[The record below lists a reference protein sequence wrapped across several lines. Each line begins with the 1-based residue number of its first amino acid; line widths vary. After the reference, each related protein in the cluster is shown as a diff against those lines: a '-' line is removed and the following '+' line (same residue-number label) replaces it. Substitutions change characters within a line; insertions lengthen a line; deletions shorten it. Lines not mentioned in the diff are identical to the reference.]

1 MEILSQYLFPVFAA
15 CVASGGF
22 AVIYNIHGPGILIC
36 AFGGGLGWLVY
47 LLSAPLGN
55 DITQTLCA
63 AIVIAAYSEIMARIR
78 RCPVTGYLLVGIFPL
93 VPGGGVY
100 YTMEHAINGE
110 NTLFLDSFLH
120 TLGIAGA
127 LAVGV
132 LLVSSFVRMW
142 HALRLRIALRK
153 EDRA

>member
-1 MEILSQYLFPVFAA
+1 MEILSQYLFPVLAA

-63 AIVIAAYSEIMARIR
+63 AIAIAAYSEIMARIR

>member
-1 MEILSQYLFPVFAA
+1 MELFTEYLLPVLVA

-36 AFGGGLGWLVY
+36 ALGGGLGWLTY
-47 LLSAPLGN
+47 LLTAPLES
-55 DITQTLCA
+55 DIIQTLCA
-63 AIVIAAYSEIMARIR
+63 AIAIAAYSEIMARVR

-93 VPGGGVY
+93 VPGGSIY

-142 HALRLRIALRK
+142 HAFHLRLSQRK
-153 EDRA
+153 ERPS

>member
-1 MEILSQYLFPVFAA
+1 MEILSQYLFPVFTA

>member
-1 MEILSQYLFPVFAA
+1 MGFVTEYLLPVLVA
-15 CVASGGF
+15 CVASSGF

-36 AFGGGLGWLVY
+36 ALGGGLGWLTY
-47 LLSAPLGN
+47 LLSAPLGS
-55 DITQTLCA
+55 DIAQSLCA
-63 AIVIAAYSEIMARIR
+63 AIVIAAYSEIMARVR

-120 TLGIAGA
+120 TLGVAGA

-142 HALRLRIALRK
+142 HAFHYRLAHRK
-153 EDRA
+153 EGFS

>member
-1 MEILSQYLFPVFAA
+1 MEILSQYLFPVFTA

-63 AIVIAAYSEIMARIR
+63 AIVIAAIIARLRRIR
-78 RCPVTGYLLVGIFPL
+78 LNLLPA
-93 VPGGGVY
+93 Y
-100 YTMEHAINGE
+100 YE
-110 NTLFLDSFLH
+110 
-120 TLGIAGA
+120 
-127 LAVGV
+127 
-132 LLVSSFVRMW
+132 R
-142 HALRLRIALRK
+142 
-153 EDRA
+153 

>member
-1 MEILSQYLFPVFAA
+1 MELLTGYLIPVLVA

-22 AVIYNIHGPGILIC
+22 AVIYNIHGLGIFIC
-36 AFGGGLGWLVY
+36 ALGGGLGWLTY
-47 LLSAPLGN
+47 LLTAPLGG
-55 DITQTLCA
+55 DIAQTLCA

-110 NTLFLDSFLH
+110 TTLFLSTFLH
-120 TLGIAGA
+120 TLGVAGA

-142 HALRLRIALRK
+142 HAFHLWIAQRK
-153 EDRA
+153 EASS